1 MELLL
6 CLTDPFLG
14 LSKVLI
20 CGPSRD
26 PSSGPPLCSQ
36 SQAHLLI
43 RGCCPR
49 EVAHNLKGTVSGS
62 ISVGQGEKRSMG
74 GQKIENRVWD

>member
-1 MELLL
+1 MEPLL

-26 PSSGPPLCSQ
+26 PSSGPPLYSQ
-36 SQAHLLI
+36 SQAHPLI
-43 RGCCPR
+43 WECCPR
-49 EVAHNLKGTVSGS
+49 EVAHNLKGTLSGS
-62 ISVGQGEKRSMG
+62 ISVGQGEQGSMG
-74 GQKIENRVWD
+74 GQKVENGGID